1 MTPEEFDAE
10 IDKAIEYAQ
19 FLQREYAA
27 GRLPVPQ
34 VDAEI
39 KTWPLVEMDII
50 PIHPGFTTYPT
61 NLTTPIMWSPMEY
74 SHDDEDKGTK

>member
-1 MTPEEFDAE
+1 MTPDEFDKMVDQAMADAAE
-10 IDKAIEYAQ
+10 YLRKIESG
-19 FLQREYAA
+19 E
-27 GRLPVPQ
+27 LPLTPT
-34 VDAEI
+34 ASEI

-50 PIHPGFTTYPT
+50 PIHQGFTTYPT